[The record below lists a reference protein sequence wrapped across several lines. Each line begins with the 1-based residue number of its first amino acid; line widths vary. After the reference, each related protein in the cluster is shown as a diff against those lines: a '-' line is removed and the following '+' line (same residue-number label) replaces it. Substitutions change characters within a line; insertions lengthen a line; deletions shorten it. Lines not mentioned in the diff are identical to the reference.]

1 MTRVV
6 DDSSDTLSPWP
17 SPSDRSSAP
26 TSPSWSSGWRCRT
39 WRRGGPTSRRS
50 TAVEA
55 SYGPTVDG
63 ADPTEGFII
72 DLEGRPVGFV
82 QRYRLDD
89 YPAWSVA
96 LGIERAAGI
105 DYMIGVPE
113 LTGVGLGPIIVD
125 SFTVM
130 TFERYRDIDR
140 MGVAVQQANHRSWR
154 ALEKAG
160 YERVFEGMI
169 ESDDPSDDGP
179 SYVYVRHR

>member
-1 MTRVV
+1 LAVSFRPLERADFPLLVTWLALPHVAPWW
-6 DDSSDTLSPWP
+6 SDE
-17 SPSDRSSAP
+17 P
-26 TSPSWSSGWRCRT
+26 TM
-39 WRRGGPTSRRS
+39 

-72 DLEGRPVGFV
+72 DLEGRPVGFI
-82 QRYRLDD
+82 QRYLLDD

-160 YERVFEGMI
+160 YERVFEGRI

-179 SYVYVRHR
+179 SYVYVRQR